1 MTDFKPKKL
10 FKIPE
15 NYFNELEDLLLKN
28 TQYASKV
35 QGFKI
40 PKNYFKTLEEI
51 VLKKT
56 VKSSYSYRSKLILSL
71 TSIAA
76 TLALF
81 LMLPNTENTETLI
94 EDQAFNDYIESYY
107 LEDMD
112 GYEILSMLE
121 NNETEP
127 NLNNSTEKP

>member
-35 QGFKI
+35 QDFKI
-40 PKNYFKTLEEI
+40 PKNYFKTLEET

-56 VKSSYSYRSKLILSL
+56 VKSSYSYRSKLIRS
-71 TSIAA
+71 TSR
-76 TLALF
+76 
-81 LMLPNTENTETLI
+81 
-94 EDQAFNDYIESYY
+94 ES
-107 LEDMD
+107 
-112 GYEILSMLE
+112 
-121 NNETEP
+121 
-127 NLNNSTEKP
+127 

>member
-1 MTDFKPKKL
+1 MTDFKSKKL

-40 PKNYFKTLEEI
+40 PKNYFKTLEET

-76 TLALF
+76 ALALF

-112 GYEILSMLE
+112 GYEILSMSE